1 MKKIAWACLSSIL
14 IFGACTNDANK
25 EIGDTPNF
33 DDFVKI
39 SLRSHITG
47 VQPMTGIV
55 LWTDNEKR
63 NTDAISL
70 EYSYMQYKDIVKA
83 KGVYDWTPLERKL
96 DEVASRKHQAIIRF
110 WYTYPGFESAV
121 PQYIRDLPDYEETV
135 ALSEGKRTGFP
146 DWRHP
151 ELQRFHKE
159 FYQKFAEWYDN
170 DPRLAFLQTGFGL
183 WAEYHI
189 YDGPRIMGQTFPSK
203 EFQAEF
209 FRMMSETFKYTPWS
223 VSIDAASPEY
233 TPLEADASLKN
244 LKFGLFDDSFM
255 HETHDEY
262 NGKNWKFFGEN
273 RYQTSPAGGEFGYY
287 TQYDQEHVLDYPD
300 GIHGRNFEGESKR
313 FHITYM
319 IGNNQ
324 PSYQSM
330 SRIKQASM
338 LCGYRYEITDVRVKE
353 DSTCI
358 QIKNT
363 GVAPIYRDA
372 YVAVNGVRSESSLID
387 LQPGES
393 RWVGVSAGSTDMEI
407 TIECDHLVEGQ
418 KIEYEA
424 DVQGE

>member
-1 MKKIAWACLSSIL
+1 
-14 IFGACTNDANK
+14 
-25 EIGDTPNF
+25 
-33 DDFVKI
+33 
-39 SLRSHITG
+39 
-47 VQPMTGIV
+47 MTGIV
-55 LWTDNEKR
+55 LWADNDKR

-70 EYSYMQYKDIVKA
+70 EYSYMQYKDIVKE
-83 KGVYDWTPLERKL
+83 KGVYDWTPLEKVL
-96 DEVASRKHQAIIRF
+96 DGIASRKHQAIIRF
-110 WYTYPGFESAV
+110 WYTYPGFDSAV
-121 PQYIRDLPDYEETV
+121 PQYIRELPDYEETV
-135 ALSEGKRTGFP
+135 ALSEGKKTGFP
-146 DWRHP
+146 DWRNP

-159 FYQKFAEWYDN
+159 FYQKFAERYDN

-189 YDGPRIMGQTFPSK
+189 YDGPCIMGQTFPSK

-209 FRMMSETFKYTPWS
+209 FKLMSETFKYTPWS
-223 VSIDAASPEY
+223 VSIDAASPDY
-233 TPLEADASLKN
+233 TPLEADPSLKN

-287 TQYDQEHVLDYPD
+287 TKYDQEHVLDYPD

-324 PSYQSM
+324 PSYQTM
-330 SRIKQASM
+330 ARIKQASM

-353 DSTCI
+353 DSTCV

-372 YVAVNGVRSESSLID
+372 YVAVNGVRSELSLID

-393 RWVGVSAGSTDMEI
+393 RWVGIPAGTTDMTI
-407 TIECDHLVEGQ
+407 TIECDHLVPGQ

-424 DVQGE
+424 HVKGE